1 MNNLKDLD
9 IDSIIAAVIADDSD
23 AAQIASSLKK
33 SLQQA
38 QAGEYSTAYAPSP
51 IVQTRHK
58 TGLSQSKFANSL
70 NISVH
75 TLKSWESG
83 KRKPSGAAAALLKL
97 LEKHPNLIT
106 DL

>member
-9 IDSIIAAVIADDSD
+9 IDSIVAAVIANDSD

-51 IVQTRHK
+51 IVQTWH
-58 TGLSQSKFANSL
+58 TNS
-70 NISVH
+70 
-75 TLKSWESG
+75 
-83 KRKPSGAAAALLKL
+83 
-97 LEKHPNLIT
+97 IT